1 MTLYAINGGQ
11 YVPSKKTFITTT
23 AQPDIH
29 HERRPPGHL
38 IDWLNRILMEE
49 SQRVIR
55 FRSHYYLTLAHPQ
68 KIASIFLIHSN
79 EKLLHIHALALRI
92 VQLGGVPAF
101 SVENIVVRSYP
112 GSSLDYALAKLIE
125 ENLQAERR
133 ALGSYRDLLHYLSD
147 NDLATSGILD
157 IIMKSDERRVDELVC
172 WLGEVARKSCVIR
185 APDNIFRADI
195 QPVI

>member
-1 MTLYAINGGQ
+1 MILPPVHAAARLLKPLLRAISANVWLRTDKCQWFRQAIVFVEVGMTLYAINGGQ

-147 NDLATSGILD
+147 
-157 IIMKSDERRVDELVC
+157 
-172 WLGEVARKSCVIR
+172 
-185 APDNIFRADI
+185 
-195 QPVI
+195 